1 MYTGWKKA
9 AVIGLSAGLVL
20 AGLSGCSREE
30 FNAEAAAVTVNDDTI
45 SAGLLRSPHGMPRLS
60 TRAYIRRME

>member
-1 MYTGWKKA
+1 MNTGWKKA

-30 FNAEAAAVTVNDDTI
+30 FKHAI
-45 SAGLLRSPHGMPRLS
+45 
-60 TRAYIRRME
+60 